1 MSESATNDDKSETI
15 LENGFSSSQIKD
27 NRLADVKA
35 LSEENEAL
43 RKGLH
48 EILNS
53 VQVKNGM
60 LTFL

>member
-15 LENGFSSSQIKD
+15 LENGFSSSQIKG